1 MCGQF
6 VNVHLR
12 LLYVQQYIFERY
24 MRRFVSYT
32 FIRTISSL
40 PLARKGGRKVLDGR
54 AEALGPLLFYSC
66 LGVKAD
72 CLK

>member
-1 MCGQF
+1 M
-6 VNVHLR
+6 
-12 LLYVQQYIFERY
+12 
-24 MRRFVSYT
+24 
-32 FIRTISSL
+32 
-40 PLARKGGRKVLDGR
+40 LDGR